1 MIKRILI
8 VVSIPITILFVMPIL
23 ILSMTYNMVMFILV
37 GKFMIDWDSFTDD
50 VVNEYIKLNMDEKKP
65 TP

>member
-8 VVSIPITILFVMPIL
+8 VVSFPITILFVMPIL